1 MCNILN
7 NRLAHG
13 SNDVAFIMGPY
24 AGVLNIFER
33 HASKPLSNDD
43 AFFPWSL
50 DVIESLL
57 HFLAWGVTIYD
68 DNMFLDIGFRYGYVC
83 WVELVFVWVMDCG
96 DGRWYKVWEV
106 DLLILL
112 HQEHLVHNSVLW

>member
-33 HASKPLSNDD
+33 HASKPSSNNDS
-43 AFFPWSL
+43 FFPWSL
-50 DVIESLL
+50 DVNRDFIA
-57 HFLAWGVTIYD
+57 FLGLGSHHI
-68 DNMFLDIGFRYGYVC
+68 
-83 WVELVFVWVMDCG
+83 
-96 DGRWYKVWEV
+96 
-106 DLLILL
+106 
-112 HQEHLVHNSVLW
+112 